1 MCRKRHDFDRDAMA
15 FIDTSPEG
23 IDPDPTGAAIAWL
36 YAAIF
41 LAACMVLAAL

>member
-1 MCRKRHDFDRDAMA
+1 MCRECRRFDPDAMA
-15 FIDTSPEG
+15 FIDTAPQCLNH
-23 IDPDPTGAAIAWL
+23 DPTGAALAWL